1 MKIPFITLFL
11 VLLTNVLLA
20 SGLFTNALLAQEITK
35 SLNIDKEST
44 QEHNAWLKHKFSEQH
59 QKLIPVVA
67 VADIFYACNLERKVD
82 PIDYRLN
89 DLVLTMDKNRLAE
102 KLALC
107 LGDDTIQSEV
117 AINFGLLGCFH
128 EQLAHLPTVERQQ
141 KMLLVKNAIHSLS
154 SSESKKS
161 FTQCV
166 TEQAIHYLE

>member
-1 MKIPFITLFL
+1 MKIPFIALFL
-11 VLLTNVLLA
+11 ILLTNVL
-20 SGLFTNALLAQEITK
+20 FTSSLLAQELTK
-35 SLNIDKEST
+35 GLNKDKESA
-44 QEHNAWLKHKFSEQH
+44 QDHNAWLKHTFSEQH

-67 VADIFYACNLERKVD
+67 VADIFYACNIERKVD
-82 PIDYRLN
+82 PIDYQLN
-89 DLVLTMDKNRLAE
+89 NLILTMDKNLLAQ

-141 KMLLVKNAIHSLS
+141 KMLLVTNAIHLLS
-154 SSESKKS
+154 IIESKKS

-166 TEQAIHYLE
+166 TEQAIHYLK

>member
-11 VLLTNVLLA
+11 ILLTNLLLT
-20 SGLFTNALLAQEITK
+20 STLLAQDLSEG
-35 SLNIDKEST
+35 LNTGKESA
-44 QEHNAWLKHKFSEQH
+44 QEHNAWLKQKFSEQH

-67 VADIFYACNLERKVD
+67 VADIFYACNIERKVD
-82 PIDYRLN
+82 PLDHQLN
-89 DLVLTMDKNRLAE
+89 DLISTMDKDRLAQQ
-102 KLALC
+102 LALC

-128 EQLAHLPTVERQQ
+128 EQLAHLPAVERQQ

-154 SSESKKS
+154 SSERKKS

-166 TEQAIHYLE
+166 TEQAIHYLK

>member
-1 MKIPFITLFL
+1 MKIPFITLFF
-11 VLLTNVLLA
+11 VLLTNVLLT
-20 SGLFTNALLAQEITK
+20 SSLLAQELTK
-35 SLNIDKEST
+35 GLNTDKKSA
-44 QEHNAWLKHKFSEQH
+44 QAHNAWLKHKFSEQH

-67 VADIFYACNLERKVD
+67 VADIFYACNIERKVD
-82 PIDYRLN
+82 PINYQLN
-89 DLVLTMDKNRLAE
+89 DLILTMDKKRLAQ

-107 LGDDTIQSEV
+107 LGDDTIQSEI